1 MIPEFKCFTEY
12 GVYICIQFNRAIG
25 TVAII
30 YSIDFSYYELLAN
43 GTEIQNII
51 FILLNTNIWCSVMG
65 IFLIHAPLIYGEIK
79 SGSLKGFE
87 NIVCLLNEQKLN

>member
-12 GVYICIQFNRAIG
+12 GVYMCIQFHRAIG

-30 YSIDFSYYELLAN
+30 YSIDFFILRIAN

-87 NIVCLLNEQKLN
+87 NIICLLNEQKLN